1 MSTPK
6 KNGLSYGS
14 YLVSAIPSIL
24 SMVFLSFYTTI
35 DGFFVSYAVGADALA
50 AINIALPI
58 TSIIFGLAVMLATG
72 AGAMIGERL
81 GAGQKKEARNLFS
94 FVSSVLLITT
104 TVLTILGLI
113 LLKPLAKLLGSTERL
128 DPYVIPYL
136 AIIIMGTI
144 PMAFKLFF
152 EYMVRTDDHPKIA
165 LVTSTLGL
173 VLNVVFDWLFVI
185 VLNMGTIGA
194 GLGTLFSI
202 AIGTVMG
209 LVHFLKGRNI
219 KYVKFKNEWKEL
231 GKSCSNGS
239 SEMLSELA
247 VGITT
252 FLFNI
257 IILSYYGEEGVAAV
271 TIITYVYYFFVA
283 FYMGLGVASAPKVSF
298 SLGERNF
305 DKIKTILRYAFITLL
320 TFSSGIWAI
329 AYFSASFTTSLFLHE
344 GDPSLTIYGLKASSF
359 VFLFAG
365 FNIFLSAYFTAI
377 GDGFASALI
386 SSLRSLLLVVPLVI
400 LLPLLFGAE
409 AIWLTLPLA
418 DALTIFVSGF
428 LFNRRGRV
436 KLLKKQKEQEDL
448 TTLESYAI
456 EI

>member
-1 MSTPK
+1 MSIQK
-6 KNGLSYGS
+6 RDGLSYGK
-14 YLVSAIPSIL
+14 YLVSTIPSIL

-72 AGAMIGERL
+72 AGAIIGERL
-81 GAGQKKEARNLFS
+81 GAGEMKEARSLFS
-94 FVSSVLLITT
+94 FVSAILLATT
-104 TVLTILGLI
+104 AVLTVLGLI
-113 LLKPLAKLLGSTERL
+113 FLKPLAKVLGSTERL

-136 AIIIMGTI
+136 AIIIIGTI

-173 VLNVVFDWLFVI
+173 IFNVLFDWLFVV
-185 VLNMGTIGA
+185 VLDMGTAGA
-194 GLGTLFSI
+194 GLGTLMSI
-202 AIGTVMG
+202 LVGTIIG
-209 LVHFLKGRNI
+209 LVHFIGGNNI
-219 KYVKFKNEWKEL
+219 RYSKFSCEWKDFA
-231 GKSCSNGS
+231 KSCSNGS
-239 SEMLSELA
+239 SEMLSELS

-271 TIITYVYYFFVA
+271 TIITYVYYFFIA

-298 SLGERNF
+298 SLGEKNF
-305 DKIKTILRYAFITLL
+305 ARIRTILKYALITLL
-320 TFSSGIWAI
+320 TFSAVIWAF
-329 AYFSASFTTSLFLHE
+329 AFFSAPITTSLFLHE

-359 VFLFAG
+359 VFIFAG

-386 SSLRSLLLVVPLVI
+386 STLRSLILVVPLVI
-400 LLPLLFGAE
+400 LLPKLFGAD

-418 DALTIFVSGF
+418 DALTIFVSVY
-428 LFNRRGRV
+428 LFNKRGRV
-436 KLLKKQKEQEDL
+436 KTLMEERRIDIKKL
-448 TTLESYAI
+448 SIASSNT
-456 EI
+456 

>member
-1 MSTPK
+1 
-6 KNGLSYGS
+6 
-14 YLVSAIPSIL
+14 
-24 SMVFLSFYTTI
+24 MVFLSFYTTI

-72 AGAMIGERL
+72 AGAIIGERL
-81 GAGQKKEARNLFS
+81 GAGEMKEARSLFS
-94 FVSSVLLITT
+94 FVSAILLATT
-104 TVLTILGLI
+104 AVLTVLGLI
-113 LLKPLAKLLGSTERL
+113 FLKPLAKVLGSTERL

-136 AIIIMGTI
+136 AIIIIGTI

-173 VLNVVFDWLFVI
+173 IFNVLFDWLFVV
-185 VLNMGTIGA
+185 VLDMGTAGA
-194 GLGTLFSI
+194 GLGTLMSI
-202 AIGTVMG
+202 LVGTIIG
-209 LVHFLKGRNI
+209 LVHFIGGNNI
-219 KYVKFKNEWKEL
+219 RYSKFSCEWKDFA
-231 GKSCSNGS
+231 KSCSNGS
-239 SEMLSELA
+239 SEMLSELS

-271 TIITYVYYFFVA
+271 TIITYVYYFFIA

-298 SLGERNF
+298 SLGEKNF
-305 DKIKTILRYAFITLL
+305 ARIRTILKYALITLL
-320 TFSSGIWAI
+320 TFSAVIWAF
-329 AYFSASFTTSLFLHE
+329 AFFSAPITTSLFLHE

-359 VFLFAG
+359 VFIFAG

-386 SSLRSLLLVVPLVI
+386 STLRSLILVVPLVI
-400 LLPLLFGAE
+400 LLPKLFGAD

-418 DALTIFVSGF
+418 DALTIFVSVY
-428 LFNRRGRV
+428 LFNKRGRV
-436 KLLKKQKEQEDL
+436 KTLMEERRIDIKKL
-448 TTLESYAI
+448 SIASSNT
-456 EI
+456 

>member
-1 MSTPK
+1 MSIQK
-6 KNGLSYGS
+6 RDGLSYGK
-14 YLVSAIPSIL
+14 YLVSTIPSIL

-72 AGAMIGERL
+72 AGAIIGERL
-81 GAGQKKEARNLFS
+81 GAGERKEARSLFS
-94 FVSSVLLITT
+94 FVSAILLATT
-104 TVLTILGLI
+104 AVLTVLGLI
-113 LLKPLAKLLGSTERL
+113 FLKPLAKVLGSTERL

-136 AIIIMGTI
+136 AIIIIGTI

-152 EYMVRTDDHPKIA
+152 EYMVRTDDHPRIA

-173 VLNVVFDWLFVI
+173 IFNVLFDWLFVV
-185 VLNMGTIGA
+185 VLDMGTAGA
-194 GLGTLFSI
+194 GLGTLMSI
-202 AIGTVMG
+202 LVGTIIG
-209 LVHFLKGRNI
+209 LVHFIGGNNI
-219 KYVKFKNEWKEL
+219 RYSKFSCEWKDFA
-231 GKSCSNGS
+231 KSCSNGS
-239 SEMLSELA
+239 SEMLSELS

-271 TIITYVYYFFVA
+271 TIITYVYYFFIA

-298 SLGERNF
+298 SLGEKNF
-305 DKIKTILRYAFITLL
+305 ARIRTILKYALITLL
-320 TFSSGIWAI
+320 TFSAVIWAF
-329 AYFSASFTTSLFLHE
+329 AFFSAPITTSLFLHE

-359 VFLFAG
+359 VFIFAG

-386 SSLRSLLLVVPLVI
+386 STLRSLILVVPLVI
-400 LLPLLFGAE
+400 LLPKLFGAD

-418 DALTIFVSGF
+418 DALTIFVSVY
-428 LFNRRGRV
+428 LFNKRGRV
-436 KLLKKQKEQEDL
+436 KTLMEERRIDIKKL
-448 TTLESYAI
+448 SIASSNT
-456 EI
+456 

>member
-1 MSTPK
+1 MSIPK
-6 KNGLSYGS
+6 RDGLSYGK

-72 AGAMIGERL
+72 AGAIIGERL
-81 GAGQKKEARNLFS
+81 GAGEKKEARSLFS
-94 FVSSVLLITT
+94 FVSAMLLAITA
-104 TVLTILGLI
+104 VLTVLGLI
-113 LLKPLAKLLGSTERL
+113 LLKPLAKVLGSTERL

-136 AIIIMGTI
+136 AIIIIGTI

-173 VLNVVFDWLFVI
+173 IFNVVFDWLFVV
-185 VLNMGTIGA
+185 VLGMGTAGA
-194 GLGTLFSI
+194 GLGTLMSI
-202 AIGTVMG
+202 LVGTLIG
-209 LVHFLKGRNI
+209 LVHFMRGRNI
-219 KYVKFKNEWKEL
+219 RYTKFTCEWKDL
-231 GKSCSNGS
+231 AKSCSNGS
-239 SEMLSELA
+239 SEMLSELS

-271 TIITYVYYFFVA
+271 TIITYVYYFFIA

-305 DKIKTILRYAFITLL
+305 ARIRTILKYALITLL
-320 TFSSGIWAI
+320 TFSAVIWAF
-329 AYFSASFTTSLFLHE
+329 AFFSAPITTSLFLHE
-344 GDPSLTIYGLKASSF
+344 GDPSLTIYGLKVSSF
-359 VFLFAG
+359 VFMFAG

-386 SSLRSLLLVVPLVI
+386 STLRSLILVVPLVI
-400 LLPLLFGAE
+400 FLPKLFGAD

-418 DALTIFVSGF
+418 DALTIFVSGY
-428 LFNRRGRV
+428 LFNKRGRV
-436 KLLKKQKEQEDL
+436 KTLITDRKIDIKKL
-448 TTLESYAI
+448 SIASSNI
-456 EI
+456 